1 MNIWI
6 CDAARIPVIMRTR
19 STGAGHVVQELR
31 ALSLLRWPLPSL
43 PRLLAILLVGRHTS
57 TAMCCSPSN
66 IMARSLTIE
75 DWRIWK
81 ELTLFPSLEA
91 VLIISWCKYEDVAN
105 TELLTFAIEYLQYLA
120 QSRIPTC
127 RMLKE
132 MCLAP
137 RPSRLPAPW
146 ASTRRSR
153 RCSSRYGCHA
163 IHFRTR
169 NNIESRNT
177 APKSI
182 TPEMVI
188 FSRLW
193 SLMVLPVA
201 WGRPPR
207 PWTRGRPCSASS
219 LRTATSRC
227 TRSWSLLSARWEL
240 GFAIQSESFVLL
252 SFGVFCP
259 FFVIPSQKHLLGF
272 FCPGGR
278 Q

>member
-1 MNIWI
+1 
-6 CDAARIPVIMRTR
+6 MRMSQFET
-19 STGAGHVVQELR
+19 
-31 ALSLLRWPLPSL
+31 
-43 PRLLAILLVGRHTS
+43 
-57 TAMCCSPSN
+57 
-66 IMARSLTIE
+66 
-75 DWRIWK
+75 K
-81 ELTLFPSLEA
+81 
-91 VLIISWCKYEDVAN
+91 
-105 TELLTFAIEYLQYLA
+105 FAIEYLQYLA

-177 APKSI
+177 ASKSI
-182 TPEMVI
+182 TPEMVN

-240 GFAIQSESFVLL
+240 GLQPRVSLLSFCPVLESFVQFL
-252 SFGVFCP
+252 SFLLKSTSLAFSAPAVVSRRRATSFWVWCQSSP
-259 FFVIPSQKHLLGF
+259 YRRHLNQILTNLTQKLVELKSFDRCTYVHIYMYTVHMYTVHNVH
-272 FCPGGR
+272 CT
-278 Q
+278 